1 MQSSDSD
8 LVRSARAGDIDSF
21 RQLYERYY
29 RMAVGIARSRLS
41 DRHLA
46 EDAVQETFAT
56 ACRQLPSL
64 RDSRRFAEWL
74 GTICRRTASRMA
86 RLEANGSP
94 VEQEPVSP
102 SGDEDS
108 TAVTRVHQA
117 LEQLP
122 ESGREV
128 IHLHYFS
135 GLSYEEIARAL
146 GISPHAVRGR
156 IQRARRTLA
165 RRLSETH
172 EGGVTYE

>member
-1 MQSSDSD
+1 
-8 LVRSARAGDIDSF
+8 
-21 RQLYERYY
+21 
-29 RMAVGIARSRLS
+29 
-41 DRHLA
+41 
-46 EDAVQETFAT
+46 
-56 ACRQLPSL
+56 
-64 RDSRRFAEWL
+64 
-74 GTICRRTASRMA
+74 MA

-102 SGDEDS
+102 PGDEES
-108 TAVTRVHQA
+108 RAVTRVHQA

-122 ESGREV
+122 ASGREV
-128 IHLHYFS
+128 IHLYYFS

-165 RRLSETH
+165 RRLSKTL